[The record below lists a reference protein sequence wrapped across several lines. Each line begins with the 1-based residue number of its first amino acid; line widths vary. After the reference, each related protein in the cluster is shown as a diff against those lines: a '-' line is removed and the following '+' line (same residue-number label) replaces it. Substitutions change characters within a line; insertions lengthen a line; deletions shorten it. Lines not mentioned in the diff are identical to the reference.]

1 MTPTVIDEAT
11 AKIDQRIDE
20 LRTELDQL
28 EQAKSALS
36 GVNGSAPS
44 RRTGSRRGR
53 RTSSPR
59 AQTRRST
66 SSKRKPAA
74 KRSRTPAAKVDRAA
88 ELKGLIKRD
97 PQIRPSDAAKQMGV
111 SSQQVHGVIK
121 RLTDRGELTRDG
133 KRLKVAA

>member
-1 MTPTVIDEAT
+1 MWHPGSPVVRVP
-11 AKIDQRIDE
+11 QR
-20 LRTELDQL
+20 
-28 EQAKSALS
+28 S
-36 GVNGSAPS
+36 
-44 RRTGSRRGR
+44 
-53 RTSSPR
+53 
-59 AQTRRST
+59 
-66 SSKRKPAA
+66 
-74 KRSRTPAAKVDRAA
+74 AA